1 MYSLSLNNKMTTIEE
16 NARALLDHMAKKIAD
31 RPSANWQGMG
41 DVDWEDLDFYVGKCK
56 TKRDKES
63 FDTALRVLEGLRYQ
77 ILERKG

>member
-1 MYSLSLNNKMTTIEE
+1 MKPEDY
-16 NARALLDHMAKKIAD
+16 ARALVEKMQKKIAD

-41 DVDWEDLDFYVGKCK
+41 DVDWEDLDFFIEKCK